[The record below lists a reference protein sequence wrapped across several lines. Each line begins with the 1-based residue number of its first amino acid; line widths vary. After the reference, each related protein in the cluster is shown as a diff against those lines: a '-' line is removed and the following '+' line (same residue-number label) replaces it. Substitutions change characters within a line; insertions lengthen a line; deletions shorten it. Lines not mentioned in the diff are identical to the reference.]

1 MKAGRS
7 SDRSGPPG
15 GLVSARALEARQV
28 QGLALAPV
36 RAPVTQRAKG
46 GRPTMI
52 AITSGKG
59 GVGKTTITA
68 NLATVFA
75 RLGKRTLVVDADLGL
90 AGLDVA
96 LGVSPRFDLGDVLDG
111 RVGIEETLVSGPFG
125 VTLLPAARGRAELA
139 ALGTTARATLLRLV
153 EEVAARFEVVLVDT
167 GAGIGATVLDFAT
180 LADEVVLVVTPDP
193 VALRDAYAMAKILE
207 RRSGCR
213 ELHVL
218 ANQLTAGTD
227 GLTVHRRLEALTDRF
242 LALELHYAG
251 ALRYDVA
258 ITEACAHGV
267 PFVLSEPSSS
277 PARVLASLAKEIDAR
292 AAQAAASEP
301 WVAPRSAPAA
311 TDGPATDGRAP
322 MPTLALQTDHARP

>member
-1 MKAGRS
+1 MKAAAPPSRS
-7 SDRSGPPG
+7 AAHV

-28 QGLALAPV
+28 QGLALAPQRPPIAR
-36 RAPVTQRAKG
+36 RARA

-111 RVGIEETLVSGPFG
+111 RVGIDETLVSGPFG

-153 EEVAARFEVVLVDT
+153 EEVSARFEIVLVDT

-227 GLTVHRRLEALTDRF
+227 GLAVHRRLEALTDRF
-242 LALELHYAG
+242 LALELRYAG
-251 ALRYDVA
+251 AVRYDVA

-277 PARVLASLAKEIDAR
+277 AARVIASLAKEFDAR
-292 AAQAAASEP
+292 AAHGSAAEARSP
-301 WVAPRSAPAA
+301 ARAPSPA
-311 TDGPATDGRAP
+311 DGPAPT
-322 MPTLALQTDHARP
+322 PTLALLTEHARP

>member
-1 MKAGRS
+1 MRAPS
-7 SDRSGPPG
+7 
-15 GLVSARALEARQV
+15 LTSARTLEARQV
-28 QGLALAPV
+28 QGLALAPL
-36 RAPVTQRAKG
+36 RTPVQQRSREG
-46 GRPTMI
+46 GPTMI
-52 AITSGKG
+52 AVTSGKG

-68 NLATVFA
+68 NLATIFA

-111 RVGIEETLVSGPFG
+111 RVSVEETLVTGPFG

-139 ALGTTARATLLRLV
+139 ALRATARATLLRHV
-153 EEVAARFEVVLVDT
+153 EEVASRFEIVLVDT

-180 LADEVVLVVTPDP
+180 IADEVVLVVTPDP

-218 ANQLTAGTD
+218 ANQLAPGAD
-227 GLTVHRRLEALTDRF
+227 GLVVHRRLEALTDRF
-242 LALELHYAG
+242 LSLRLRYAG
-251 ALRYDVA
+251 AVRHDLT

-267 PFVLSEPSSS
+267 PFVLSEPSSAPS
-277 PARVLASLAKEIDAR
+277 RVLGTLAKEIDAR
-292 AAQAAASEP
+292 RATPPEP
-301 WVAPRSAPAA
+301 RPLAELPLSAAPA
-311 TDGPATDGRAP
+311 PS
-322 MPTLALQTDHARP
+322 LALLTDHARP